1 MAKNDGGQAFPSETV
16 LVNGFREVHKGM
28 TRRQWLVGKLAA
40 SYRISFPNES
50 SIQIACLAHEDA
62 DAILDYEEKEG
73 KDVQEPKLG

>member
-1 MAKNDGGQAFPSETV
+1 MPKNDGGQAFPCVREG
-16 LVNGFREVHKGM
+16 VNNESPIVYQQGM

-50 SIQIACLAHEDA
+50 SIQIAGWAHEDA

-73 KDVQEPKLG
+73 EDGK